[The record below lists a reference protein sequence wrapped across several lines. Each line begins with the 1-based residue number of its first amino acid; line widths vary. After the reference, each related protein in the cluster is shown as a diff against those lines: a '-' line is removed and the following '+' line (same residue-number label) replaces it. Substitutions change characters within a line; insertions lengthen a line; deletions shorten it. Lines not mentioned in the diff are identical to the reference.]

1 MQRSAPPILSYAVE
15 CSSAPFKILIK
26 RQEDKAAIAVP
37 TAKAF
42 LIVRPFAYVA
52 AKARP
57 LKNTQASQAKPA
69 AFRLLSACFVF
80 FKGFGY

>member
-1 MQRSAPPILSYAVE
+1 MLCAA
-15 CSSAPFKILIK
+15 FMILIK
-26 RQEDKAAIAVP
+26 RQEDEAESAVL

-42 LIVRPFAYVA
+42 LIVRSSAYVA

>member
-1 MQRSAPPILSYAVE
+1 MCRFYDFV
-15 CSSAPFKILIK
+15 K
-26 RQEDKAAIAVP
+26 RQEDEAASAVL

-42 LIVRPFAYVA
+42 LIVRSSAYVA

-57 LKNTQASQAKPA
+57 LKNTQAPQAEPA
-69 AFRLLSACFVF
+69 AFRLLTACFVF